1 MAEELKT
8 YDFPVDHGDFT
19 ATVELFYLKSD
30 VDERIRS
37 MKQEIGELKDKLR
50 HYPIMVSIIEAGNKQ
65 IAELEAKLKELG
77 GGNQDVP
84 ASADLNSTPKTP
96 EVNETSTPEPK
107 KTPEEQKLAD
117 YDTMLKDIERTAARP
132 IPPDTPVQ
140 YIGGVLDCWEE
151 RGIQV
156 SMVLNAG
163 TTNISCHLVWGREIS
178 VFQYRRHDHSR
189 GEQLLAET
197 TLGDKETFFKAWD
210 AVYGNGDA
218 SKLFGKS

>member
-1 MAEELKT
+1 MSEELKT
-8 YDFPVDHGDFT
+8 YDFPVDQGDFT

-37 MKQEIGELKDKLR
+37 MKREIGELNDKLR
-50 HYPIMVSIIEAGNKQ
+50 HYPMMASIIASDNTK
-65 IAELEAKLKELG
+65 IAELEAELSELR
-77 GGNQDVP
+77 GGNGDVA

-96 EVNETSTPEPK
+96 EVNETSSPEPK
-107 KTPEEQKLAD
+107 KTPEEQKMAD
-117 YDTMLKDIERTAARP
+117 YDTMLKDLERTAARP

-140 YIGGVLDCWEE
+140 YIGGVLFGWEDK
-151 RGIQV
+151 GFQV

-163 TTNISCHLVWGREIS
+163 TTNISCHFLGGRDIC
-178 VFQYRRHDHSR
+178 VFPYHGEEHHD
-189 GEQLLAET
+189 GVQLLTET

>member
-1 MAEELKT
+1 MSEELRT

-19 ATVELFYLKSD
+19 TTVELFYLKSD

-50 HYPIMVSIIEAGNKQ
+50 HYPMMVSIIASGNKK
-65 IAELEAKLKELG
+65 ITELEAELSELR
-77 GGNQDVP
+77 GGNKDVP

-96 EVNETSTPEPK
+96 EVNETTSTKPK

-117 YDTMLKDIERTAARP
+117 YNTMLKDIERTAARP
-132 IPPDTPVQ
+132 IPPDTQVQ

-178 VFQYRRHDHSR
+178 VFQYRREEHHD
-189 GEQLLAET
+189 GAQLLVET